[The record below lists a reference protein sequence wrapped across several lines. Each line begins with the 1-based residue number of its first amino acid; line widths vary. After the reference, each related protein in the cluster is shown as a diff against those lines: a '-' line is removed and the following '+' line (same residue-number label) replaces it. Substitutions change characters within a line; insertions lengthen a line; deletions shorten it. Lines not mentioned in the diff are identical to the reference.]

1 MQKCVLHRAVDMQ
14 SIGPWPLHKFKAF
27 HKFKSVHN
35 IKPSLPQLI
44 LFLENDGE
52 SVILNKL

>member
-1 MQKCVLHRAVDMQ
+1 MQ

-27 HKFKSVHN
+27 HKFKSVHD